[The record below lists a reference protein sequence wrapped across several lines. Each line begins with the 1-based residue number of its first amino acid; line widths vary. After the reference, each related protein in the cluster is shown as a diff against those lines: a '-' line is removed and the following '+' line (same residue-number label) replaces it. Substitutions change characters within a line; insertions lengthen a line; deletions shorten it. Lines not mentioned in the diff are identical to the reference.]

1 MLGGLLGG
9 GAAGG
14 MLSSGLGSLLKDF
27 QNSGNGQVAQSW
39 VGTGRNEEI
48 APEAL
53 EKAIG
58 GDTLNKLIEQSGLSR
73 NELLEGL
80 SAHLPNFVD
89 KLTPEGRLPTE
100 QEVAR
105 L

>member
-1 MLGGLLGG
+1 MLGGLLGVG
-9 GAAGG
+9 GSAE
-14 MLSSGLGSLLKDF
+14 SGL
-27 QNSGNGQVAQSW
+27 QPAQGFSKTPGTPGCAI
-39 VGTGRNEEI
+39 VGRYRRNEEI